1 MIHARTHHS
10 KLELS
15 LTKCSAPR
23 AVERAVE
30 RATVSPYLPALLAV
44 VLLTMFV
51 AAQPGYAQKPSS
63 CMCSANFAMVT
74 LSLVDAKGAPVQDAT
89 VRVRRVRTGSAR
101 DVTADLPG
109 IYTIADDMLRDSLR
123 AEGEPFEIS
132 VRWHRRTQ
140 RVITTIGTRAPRK
153 SLRKASTSA
162 DSCRCHVMRI
172 AGVERLVLR

>member
-1 MIHARTHHS
+1 M
-10 KLELS
+10 KY
-15 LTKCSAPR
+15 SAPR
-23 AVERAVE
+23 AVKRAVKRAVE
-30 RATVSPYLPALLAV
+30 RATVRNQRPWLLAV

-51 AAQPGYAQKPSS
+51 RAQPSYAQKPSS

-89 VRVRRVRTGSAR
+89 VRVRRVRTGTVR
-101 DVTADLPG
+101 DVTADLPS

-140 RVITTIGTRAPRK
+140 RVTTTIGTRAPSK
-153 SLRKASTSA
+153 SGSKASASA
-162 DSCRCHVMRI
+162 DNCRCHVMRI
-172 AGVERLVLR
+172 SGVERLVLR

>member
-10 KLELS
+10 TSELS

-23 AVERAVE
+23 TVE
-30 RATVSPYLPALLAV
+30 RATGSHYLPALLAV

-51 AAQPGYAQKPSS
+51 AAQPAYAQKPSS

-123 AEGEPFEIS
+123 ADGEPFEIS
-132 VRWHRRTQ
+132 VRRHRRTQ
-140 RVITTIGTRAPRK
+140 RVTTMIGTRAPSK
-153 SLRKASTSA
+153 SGSKASASA
-162 DSCRCHVMRI
+162 GNCRCHVMRI
-172 AGVERLVLR
+172 SGAERLVLR